1 MLIQASEIDENDEDA
16 ETIPTSSTIYIE
28 DVNDNKP
35 QFLEDTYEVT
45 IPEDARGQIQD
56 VKITVNDLDY
66 VSFLS

>member
-1 MLIQASEIDENDEDA
+1 MLIQASETDENDEDA